1 MDVFL
6 IQNIV
11 DGLSRGALYGVFA
24 MGFTLIFGVLDI
36 LNLAHAA
43 TFMWCAF
50 AGWLVMAEAGL
61 PLPVGLA
68 AAMAAGAA
76 IALALELVAFRPLRR
91 EGAGGRAGTGAGGG
105 KLSPM
110 ISSIGAS
117 IILVSIAEAVF
128 GVQTRRFPDRV
139 LDPKPFLIGGPGGLR
154 ISRAQILILVA
165 SVVLMAVLGFFIRK
179 TRMGKAIRAIAASRK
194 ASLLLGI
201 DVNSIIVV
209 TFLIGGALAGAAG
222 ILVAL
227 LTNNIVPGMGAQIEL
242 RGLAVVILGGM
253 GDIEGAVL
261 GGFLLGLVETFT
273 IAYLPGGSDI
283 KDAIAFLILFF
294 ILLVRPNGILGRGKA
309 ERAESAERPPSGE
322 RRQSGP
328 ARCRRKRLPMPRP
341 SSSSPPMRT
350 LPPQSPGPRPPPHK
364 RDAGLEAPSPPFTR
378 GYCLSRAPGS
388 PLSEPTPR
396 PFWRSSWAC
405 PYSCPYRQ
413 RSCSAARS
421 RWSSGFP
428 CSDSPTSTSRS
439 APSASAR

>member
-1 MDVFL
+1 MDLNPVFL
-6 IQNIV
+6 AQNLV
-11 DGLSRGALYGVFA
+11 DGLSRGALYSVFA

-50 AGWLVMAEAGL
+50 AGWLVMAKAAL
-61 PLPVGLA
+61 PLPVGLV
-68 AAMAAGAA
+68 AAMVAGAA
-76 IALALELVAFRPLRR
+76 IALVLELVAFRPLRS
-91 EGAGGRAGTGAGGG
+91 EGAGFRGGNGLRAGGD

-117 IILVSIAEAVF
+117 IIMVSIAEAVF
-128 GVQTRRFPDRV
+128 GVQTRRFPNGV

-154 ISRAQILILVA
+154 ISRAQILILAA
-165 SVVLMAVLGFFIRK
+165 SIVLMVVLGFFIRK
-179 TRMGKAIRAIAASRK
+179 TRMGKAIRAVAASRK

-201 DVNSIIVV
+201 DVNSIIVL

-253 GDIEGAVL
+253 GNIEGAVL

-309 ERAESAERPPSGE
+309 ERA
-322 RRQSGP
+322 
-328 ARCRRKRLPMPRP
+328 
-341 SSSSPPMRT
+341 
-350 LPPQSPGPRPPPHK
+350 
-364 RDAGLEAPSPPFTR
+364 
-378 GYCLSRAPGS
+378 
-388 PLSEPTPR
+388 
-396 PFWRSSWAC
+396 
-405 PYSCPYRQ
+405 
-413 RSCSAARS
+413 
-421 RWSSGFP
+421 
-428 CSDSPTSTSRS
+428 
-439 APSASAR
+439 